1 MDESKLSLTEHLTEL
16 RARMIIAVAGV
27 FVTTGLAALFSPEL
41 LDYSIQPLLR
51 VLEDKARVETLVI
64 HADEER
70 AAALATLVAENPRTR
85 VGAPLVGFDT
95 LRSLAQEAVAKKNPV
110 DLVLVSSAALGEAG
124 VLAADVLAGIEPPPY
139 VLYLV
144 PSKDDP
150 LVEELVLD
158 GANVILEPPR
168 AIALSRH
175 VRRAAGAAGKSAA
188 VDKLV
193 VLSPLDPF
201 FAYLKIALVI
211 GLFAACPIWLYQ
223 AWRFVAPGLYR
234 SERRAVLPLVVSSY
248 GLFLL
253 GGCFAYFTI
262 LPFTNSFFIGSA
274 SPDILQQW
282 SIAQYLTY
290 SAVTLLSMGAVF
302 QIPLVM
308 GFAARVGAATSA
320 WFRSFRR
327 YMWVVIWFVA
337 AIITP
342 PDVISQSLLAGP
354 MMVLYEIGILWSRVQ
369 ERRAAARPVEPDE
382 DEEDDLDPE
391 PGAAKG

>member
-1 MDESKLSLTEHLTEL
+1 MQAARRREEKHEVESYAMPLLQHLAEL
-16 RARMIIAVAGV
+16 RTRLVRI
-27 FVTTGLAALFSPEL
+27 LAALLIGF
-41 LDYSIQPLLR
+41 
-51 VLEDKARVETLVI
+51 V
-64 HADEER
+64 
-70 AAALATLVAENPRTR
+70 ALAAF
-85 VGAPLVGFDT
+85 GARIL
-95 LRSLAQEAVAKKNPV
+95 
-110 DLVLVSSAALGEAG
+110 
-124 VLAADVLAGIEPPPY
+124 DVLKFQAKRYFPE
-139 VLYLV
+139 
-144 PSKDDP
+144 
-150 LVEELVLD
+150 
-158 GANVILEPPR
+158 GASFV
-168 AIALSRH
+168 S
-175 VRRAAGAAGKSAA
+175 
-188 VDKLV
+188 
-193 VLSPLDPF
+193 LSPQEVFITELKAAF
-201 FAYLKIALVI
+201 FVSLLLSAPYC
-211 GLFAACPIWLYQ
+211 FYQ